1 MAAGTGHSSV
11 SLLPRLECTDMIEDR
26 PADPP
31 PAISGDVPEATQKSQ
46 LGYGHRAH
54 SPDPN
59 ATYAFNPGQPRLL
72 PRDKSKRWTV
82 PG

>member
-1 MAAGTGHSSV
+1 MTANKQ
-11 SLLPRLECTDMIEDR
+11 
-26 PADPP
+26 ADPP
-31 PAISGDVPEATQKSQ
+31 PPSPDASVDKRDAN

-59 ATYAFNPGQPRLL
+59 ATYAFSPGKPRLL
-72 PRDKSKRWTV
+72 PSDKSKRWTV